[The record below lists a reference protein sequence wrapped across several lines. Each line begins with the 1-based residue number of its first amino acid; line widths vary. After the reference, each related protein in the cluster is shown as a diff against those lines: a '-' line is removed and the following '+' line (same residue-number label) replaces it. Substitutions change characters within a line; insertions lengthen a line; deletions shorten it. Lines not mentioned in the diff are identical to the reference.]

1 MTDSAGKR
9 VTIVTIHGTGDTAAG
24 LDGEK
29 WFQNGSAFV
38 ARMKARLATHGVE
51 AEIVPHLW
59 SGLNSARG
67 REAGANALSERL
79 RKMRK
84 THDAIHLIGHSHGGN
99 VANDAAVALGWK
111 GDACNSKVKSLVT
124 IGTPYFRREIAFAV
138 WLGALLFLIVVG
150 LVAACGALLVLIQLI
165 SDSSLSFKINAMVA
179 FGLIFG
185 GEMLLVRFAYRGWR
199 RVASFRRR
207 PRMDGAEIQ
216 AIWHPDD
223 EAIAF
228 LQRIDQSSLVA
239 FPPLTFWRGSHSMAL
254 NSGVLIV
261 TPFALGWF
269 LTTLAT
275 GDFNFTDFLVYGPA
289 VTTLLFATIY
299 IIVRAIFGAAPEILM
314 RGWFNSVVANS
325 VKGIA
330 FGGDGEDQI
339 GKISP
344 RSHYFATQERILDGE
359 VAARMQ
365 VNSQGA
371 ASALIEKYRWSLF
384 SVGGSGD
391 ETAIDS
397 LATDA
402 MTWESL
408 IHTTYFDQPEIADM
422 IADQIAA
429 VARERS

>member
-1 MTDSAGKR
+1 
-9 VTIVTIHGTGDTAAG
+9 
-24 LDGEK
+24 
-29 WFQNGSAFV
+29 
-38 ARMKARLATHGVE
+38 
-51 AEIVPHLW
+51 
-59 SGLNSARG
+59 
-67 REAGANALSERL
+67 
-79 RKMRK
+79 
-84 THDAIHLIGHSHGGN
+84 
-99 VANDAAVALGWK
+99 
-111 GDACNSKVKSLVT
+111 
-124 IGTPYFRREIAFAV
+124 
-138 WLGALLFLIVVG
+138 
-150 LVAACGALLVLIQLI
+150 
-165 SDSSLSFKINAMVA
+165 
-179 FGLIFG
+179 
-185 GEMLLVRFAYRGWR
+185 
-199 RVASFRRR
+199 
-207 PRMDGAEIQ
+207 
-216 AIWHPDD
+216 
-223 EAIAF
+223 
-228 LQRIDQSSLVA
+228 
-239 FPPLTFWRGSHSMAL
+239 MAL